1 MIRRGVP
8 HVVKTTR
15 TPSVSSM
22 CMVVVVV
29 VVVVGEEASRENI
42 R

>member
-29 VVVVGEEASRENI
+29 VVVGEEASRENI